1 MREIVSIL
9 IGHYGDYLNLII
21 ELADNKLVVVKLA
34 NQYKVISNSNSNYL
48 FQILK
53 LHMVLFK
60 LEMIQAI
67 NKLFYTEKK

>member
-1 MREIVSIL
+1 MWERK
-9 IGHYGDYLNLII
+9 
-21 ELADNKLVVVKLA
+21 NKIMEQKLKSCI
-34 NQYKVISNSNSNYL
+34 YSNSNYL

-67 NKLFYTEKK
+67 NKLFYTEKKKKQ

>member
-1 MREIVSIL
+1 MTRP
-9 IGHYGDYLNLII
+9 LNGLC
-21 ELADNKLVVVKLA
+21 L
-34 NQYKVISNSNSNYL
+34 QYNSNYL

-67 NKLFYTEKK
+67 NKLFYTEKKNNNNTNPNKSNTIKLL